1 MSTRSRRRSRPTET
15 EAHDDEFSLI
25 SDDDIVAFMAEQELE
40 EEAEEEK
47 EAGFWN
53 LQTASGIGLIGVG
66 SLYSLQLLGLL
77 RLGSPILQNLVQVL
91 PIFAAVLIMLTGF
104 GVLSWSP
111 AARRRKKARKRA
123 ARRRQQQRR
132 AQPKTVGRAR
142 ASSTAASDEAGRTAS
157 RAFRQAERAFQT
169 AGKAAGRG
177 LDEAKARRAAAR
189 RAGRTKLLKDR
200 KNRKISGVAA
210 GMANYFGLDATVVRI
225 AWVIAAIFTQGG
237 AIIPYL
243 ILTAVLKDEDKDVF
257 SDDDPFL
264 RITDD

>member
-1 MSTRSRRRSRPTET
+1 MSTRSRRRSRSAET

-132 AQPKTVGRAR
+132 AQPKTVGRAP
-142 ASSTAASDEAGRTAS
+142 STASTDAAGRTAS

-243 ILTAVLKDEDKDVF
+243 ILTAVLKDEDKDAF